1 MNILKEKVTKVFL
14 TIFLL
19 TLIISCDE
27 GGNPEGGGTTTQ
39 NFAGDWH
46 IIALESDGVT
56 PVTNYLLY
64 TTYNASSNDE
74 NFWIDDHDP
83 NAGFGLKTKV
93 QAKDFNT
100 LTFSGKPNSEQIY
113 PTRTVFLRD
122 PTVTITNGKILKN
135 AAHSF
140 AGHVV
145 DSIYFEAEFPS
156 EPGIIYKFAGHKRTG
171 FLEDEL

>member
-1 MNILKEKVTKVFL
+1 MKIQIKT
-14 TIFLL
+14 LL
-19 TLIISCDE
+19 FIAISFTLFTSCDE
-27 GGNPEGGGTTTQ
+27 GGNPEGGGTTTR

-46 IIALESDGVT
+46 IIVLKSDGVT

-64 TTYNASSNDE
+64 STYNASSNDE

-93 QAKDFNT
+93 QAKDFNG
-100 LTFSGKPNSEQIY
+100 LTFSGEPNSEQIY
-113 PTRTVFLRD
+113 PSRTVFLRD

-156 EPGIIYKFAGHKRTG
+156 EPGIIYKFSGHKRTG